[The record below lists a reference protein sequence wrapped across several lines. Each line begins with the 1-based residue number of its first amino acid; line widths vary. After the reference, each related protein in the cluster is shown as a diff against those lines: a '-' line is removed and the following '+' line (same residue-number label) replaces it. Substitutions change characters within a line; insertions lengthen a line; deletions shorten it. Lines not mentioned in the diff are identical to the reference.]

1 MGVADRELVNQHV
14 GALLSASKAHSM
26 PPDLLGRLLLEAAID
41 VWRQHG
47 REVADIAAE
56 LNYQA
61 ENLDPSTDIPFMRP

>member
-1 MGVADRELVNQHV
+1 
-14 GALLSASKAHSM
+14 M